1 MAQDPDRNEWIAVK
15 DQFEE
20 LKQRESQSVPDVQE
34 TFDEEIRRRFGEMI
48 SRAAVGTPKSR

>member
-1 MAQDPDRNEWIAVK
+1 MPQDLDRNEWITVK

-34 TFDEEIRRRFGEMI
+34 AFDEEIRRRFGEMI
-48 SRAAVGTPKSR
+48 SRAAVGK